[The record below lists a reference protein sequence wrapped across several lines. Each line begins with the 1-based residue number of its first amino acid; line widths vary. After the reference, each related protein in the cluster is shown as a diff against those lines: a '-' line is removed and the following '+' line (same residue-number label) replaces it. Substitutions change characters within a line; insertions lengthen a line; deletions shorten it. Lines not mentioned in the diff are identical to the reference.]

1 MSDEHFMQLAIAEAR
16 KALAIGEVPIGAIVV
31 KDSKV
36 IGSGYNQTITNNSP
50 CAHAEVLALESAAK
64 HTNNYRLNLCKL
76 YVTLEP
82 CMMCAGAIAHARI
95 DQLIFGAFDP
105 KTGVIKTC
113 DELLDRSYLNH
124 WVKSKGGVCEDECK
138 TMLQSFFKKRR

>member
-1 MSDEHFMQLAIAEAR
+1 MSDEHFMQLAIAEAH
-16 KALAIGEVPIGAIVV
+16 KALAIGEVPVGAIVI
-31 KDSKV
+31 KDNEV
-36 IGSGYNQTITNNSP
+36 IGSGFNQTISQNTP
-50 CAHAEVLALESAAK
+50 CAHGEILALEAAAK
-64 HTNNYRLNLCKL
+64 HTGNYRLNECKL

-113 DELLDRSYLNH
+113 DQLLDRPYLNH
-124 WVKSKGGVCEDECK
+124 WVKSKGGVCEEECK
-138 TMLQSFFKKRR
+138 TMLQSFFKERR